1 MNILDI
7 IEAMIEWNL
16 IDHSRLYDTDYVA
29 ERVATYIKARN
40 FVHEKTLL
48 TDCQKFSIFVI

>member
-16 IDHSRLYDTDYVA
+16 IDCSRLYDTDYVA
-29 ERVATYIKARN
+29 ERVTSYIKARN
-40 FVHEKTLL
+40 FVHENFKG
-48 TDCQKFSIFVI
+48 CF